1 MVRHPQFRGVDAYE
15 TTTDLLRGNDPP
27 TALFASQNLISIGAV
42 RALHDLGLQHEVAMV
57 SFDDI
62 QLADA
67 LDPGLTV
74 VAQDPLELGRR
85 AAELLFERLDG
96 FDGPQPR
103 GRAPDRA
110 DRARLRAGAGSPR
123 G

>member
-1 MVRHPQFRGVDAYE
+1 MRMRPH
-15 TTTDLLRGNDPP
+15 TDLLRGNDPP

-67 LDPGLTV
+67 LNPGLTV
-74 VAQDPLELGRR
+74 VAQDPLGLGRGGGGAAVR
-85 AAELLFERLDG
+85 AAR
-96 FDGPQPR
+96 
-103 GRAPDRA
+103 
-110 DRARLRAGAGSPR
+110 RLRRPEPATSCSRPC
-123 G
+123 